1 MVDGDGAKAVQE
13 QQQRGVHVM
22 EKVSGLM
29 AFRAQREADFSSPAD
44 KNKRRKVICTRVL
57 MKSISLIYKK
67 YVKN

>member
-29 AFRAQREADFSSPAD
+29 AFRAQREADFSGPAD
-44 KNKRRKVICTRVL
+44 KNNKQMEADIYMCTETL
-57 MKSISLIYKK
+57 KK
-67 YVKN
+67 EQTV